1 MSLSGNDREAERIQ
15 QDRSSSPV
23 SSCVSM
29 KSNWSMDPPMNFRKG
44 DTPFDESKIQQDR
57 SDSPVYRSVDS
68 GFFSNDES
76 FTHREQQQRSDSG
89 KPGILS
95 ANSHQMDLSSIFQS
109 LEENAVKFLKN
120 KLKMFKKY
128 LSQDYPACC
137 EPQMEDDSV
146 LDSDGKMQKICGREG
161 ALKITLYILRTMNQ
175 MDLADRLEHSKNFG
189 LFICP
194 SCSNCISL
202 L

>member
-76 FTHREQQQRSDSG
+76 HLR
-89 KPGILS
+89 
-95 ANSHQMDLSSIFQS
+95 
-109 LEENAVKFLKN
+109 
-120 KLKMFKKY
+120 
-128 LSQDYPACC
+128 
-137 EPQMEDDSV
+137 
-146 LDSDGKMQKICGREG
+146 KMQ
-161 ALKITLYILRTMNQ
+161 
-175 MDLADRLEHSKNFG
+175 
-189 LFICP
+189 
-194 SCSNCISL
+194 
-202 L
+202 